1 MFNETMYTIK
11 VCEVGY
17 QLVVGI
23 QMLILTLTDNGTANI
38 CINNYQLTDN
48 CTANIWIN
56 NYQLTDNCTAN
67 IWITNY
73 QLTDNCTANI
83 WINNYQLTDNGTANI
98 WINSYQLTDN
108 CTANSWIN
116 NYQLTANF
124 TVLQYDNPE
133 TTQHFESVRT
143 SKNWF
148 WIWTRLDHAKRL
160 TLSSPDTNEV
170 LFIFGSTYVLHIE
183 KKSIHP
189 ISSKV
194 ILTIATWVQTI

>member
-1 MFNETMYTIK
+1 MYTIK

-23 QMLILTLTDNGTANI
+23 QMLILTLTDNG
-38 CINNYQLTDN
+38 
-48 CTANIWIN
+48 TANIWIN

-148 WIWTRLDHAKRL
+148 WIWTRLDHDETSNPLLPRHKWSFIYFWIDVCTAYWKKVH
-160 TLSSPDTNEV
+160 SPD
-170 LFIFGSTYVLHIE
+170 
-183 KKSIHP
+183 
-189 ISSKV
+189 
-194 ILTIATWVQTI
+194 